1 MKHTQGKWTVRP
13 FKHQIFIDSDNHYIA
28 DMFKEHQSREE
39 QLANANLIAAAPE
52 LLKACKSM
60 KIHFKYAIDDD
71 ADREVYY
78 KLLEAIAKAE
88 DN

>member
-1 MKHTQGKWTVRP
+1 MKHTPGKWTVQP

-52 LLKACKSM
+52 LLEACKDALSEM
-60 KIHFKYAIDDD
+60 KKSAPIEYERVISKLKQAIKQ
-71 ADREVYY
+71 ARV
-78 KLLEAIAKAE
+78 
-88 DN
+88 